1 MATLTIRR
9 LDDDVKEALRIRAAR
24 AGRSM
29 EDEARTILT
38 RAVRGISGPELVER
52 ATALF
57 GVEHGVDMVTLESA
71 RGRGRPP
78 VDFGGED
85 DHAS

>member
-9 LDDDVKEALRIRAAR
+9 LDDDVKEALRVRAAR

-38 RAVRGISGPELVER
+38 QAIRGIDGPRLLLRAVDLFGPEHGLIQDEAQLDQNR
-52 ATALF
+52 AQ
-57 GVEHGVDMVTLESA
+57 E
-71 RGRGRPP
+71 RPP
-78 VDFGGED
+78 VDFAE
-85 DHAS
+85 

>member
-38 RAVRGISGPELVER
+38 QAVRGMDGPNLLRR
-52 ATALF
+52 AADLF
-57 GVEHGVDMVTLESA
+57 GREHGVDREELPLEST
-71 RGRGRPP
+71 RTHERPP
-78 VDFGGED
+78 VDLAE
-85 DHAS
+85 